1 MLSYAAYIAAAA
13 SPSLLRT
20 TQSPTSQNFHRLKP
34 VQVRVRVYLHIHLG
48 MSQAP
53 LQLSPLCSAQFLDLI
68 QGFPNFRLWRSSWR
82 ALIFAGAP
90 YENFTFEGASN
101 LSVFV
106 DIFFF
111 EHLLPSQHECSAEH
125 SLGNLAVNSCGAGCQ
140 HVPLQRSFG
149 LWVLRELSH
158 TFTLVYV
165 VMPLFLYWTFAL
177 Q

>member
-34 VQVRVRVYLHIHLG
+34 VQVRVRMYLHIHLG

-106 DIFFF
+106 DIFFL
-111 EHLLPSQHECSAEH
+111 EHLLLYLLSTSAPRSTVWETLQWTVVEPGA
-125 SLGNLAVNSCGAGCQ
+125 STSRSSGLSVFRSCGNY
-140 HVPLQRSFG
+140 HIPSPWF
-149 LWVLRELSH
+149 
-158 TFTLVYV
+158 
-165 VMPLFLYWTFAL
+165 M
-177 Q
+177 